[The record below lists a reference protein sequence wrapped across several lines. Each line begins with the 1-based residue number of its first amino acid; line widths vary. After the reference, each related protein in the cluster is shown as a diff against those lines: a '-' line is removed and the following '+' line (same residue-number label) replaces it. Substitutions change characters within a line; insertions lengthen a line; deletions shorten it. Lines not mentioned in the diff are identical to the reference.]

1 MLAWSSAP
9 LRRMGC
15 GASFRPSSLEL
26 MRGDTLRVDVV
37 DGPNWRPALELLRDG
52 HVIVYQGVGLQLAD
66 FSEPGRVTVGPLTPL
81 TARIATQW
89 ELGNLTKSRALTDL
103 TTGQAI
109 VQALIADSSDVREL
123 VEDRGLRYE
132 LIDDYDTGAILLAT
146 LSSGVIEWHRTR
158 WMAG

>member
-1 MLAWSSAP
+1 
-9 LRRMGC
+9 
-15 GASFRPSSLEL
+15 

-37 DGPNWRPALELLRDG
+37 DGPNWRTAIELLKDG

-89 ELGNLTKSRALTDL
+89 ELGRLTKSRALADL
-103 TTGQAI
+103 TAGQAI
-109 VQALIADSSDVREL
+109 VQALIADSSDIGEL
-123 VEDRGLRYE
+123 VADRGLRYE

-146 LSSGVIEWHRTR
+146 LSSGVIEWHHTR